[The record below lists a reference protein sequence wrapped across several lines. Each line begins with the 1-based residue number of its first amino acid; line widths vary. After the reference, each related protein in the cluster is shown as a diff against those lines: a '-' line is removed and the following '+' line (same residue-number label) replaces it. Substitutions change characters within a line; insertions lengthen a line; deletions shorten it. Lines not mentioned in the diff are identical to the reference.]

1 MLEARS
7 VADYFSAG
15 GDGGGGDEGLAVKP
29 LRGLFGVSFA
39 DLFFRAADFST
50 GLVAGF
56 FLFKFREKKCP
67 EKSSR
72 KIPDRILQKFIQQ
85 KFPDTFLQMGQ
96 ANFCS
101 GSSSHALDCNCR
113 RSLEIPFYR
122 RTAHN
127 AAAEKHRKKTK
138 TLKT

>member
-29 LRGLFGVSFA
+29 LRGLFGFSFA

-56 FLFKFREKKCP
+56 FLFKFREKKCT

-72 KIPDRILQKFIQQ
+72 KIPDRILQKLMQQ
-85 KFPDTFLQMGQ
+85 KFPDTFLRRGRPTFAQEVPHMHWTVNAG
-96 ANFCS
+96 
-101 GSSSHALDCNCR
+101 ALWKSPSTEEQPTMR
-113 RSLEIPFYR
+113 
-122 RTAHN
+122 
-127 AAAEKHRKKTK
+127 HRKKRK
-138 TLKT
+138 P